1 MVDAEN
7 GLKRDKLH
15 EQAARWLQEGIV
27 SGRYPVG
34 SVLPSERELAD
45 QLGVSLTTIRYAVRM
60 LVARGLVEV
69 RQGLGATVTQDGRQ
83 SFVEI
88 LDLLLKRNSYEFG
101 DLAEFRDMLEPA
113 AAALAAERAT
123 LEDLTRLKQALDR
136 FCDAVGN
143 CEIDEVQALHAEFH
157 VAIVMCAGNP
167 VLSDFLVPIVRVAAR
182 ITGLFDEGP
191 IGSAAGEKLSHS
203 AIYECIAGRDRACAH
218 DLLKVHQQPLIE
230 QISAVHRLHNCG
242 ARCGGQAAS

>member
-123 LEDLTRLKQALDR
+123 AEDLDSLNQALNC

-143 CEIDEVQALHAEFH
+143 AEIDEVQALHAEFH

-182 ITGLFDEGP
+182 ITGLFDEDP
-191 IGSAAGEKLSHS
+191 GSAAGEKMSHA
-203 AIYECIAGRDRACAH
+203 AIYECIAGRNSACAH
-218 DLLKVHQQPLIE
+218 DLLKVHQQPLVE
-230 QISAVHRLHNCG
+230 QISAVRRLQSHNAPREG
-242 ARCGGQAAS
+242 WAAS